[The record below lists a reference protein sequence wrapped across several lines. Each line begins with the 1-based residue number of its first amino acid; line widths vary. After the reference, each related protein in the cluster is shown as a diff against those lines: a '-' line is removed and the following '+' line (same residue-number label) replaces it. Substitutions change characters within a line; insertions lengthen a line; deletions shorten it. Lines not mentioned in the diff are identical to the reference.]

1 MANWITEE
9 QLEQAKVQAEK
20 IYKAFFDVVKDING
34 EDYNPDTVEQTWDEI
49 EIDGQ
54 YFDIECWDDDME
66 NPRTETYCAIY
77 ATYPTDN
84 GRWRECDGTKFI
96 RLFTNGEKS

>member
-1 MANWITEE
+1 MADWITEE
-9 QLEQAKVQAEK
+9 QLEQAKLQAEK
-20 IYKAFFDVVKDING
+20 IYKAFFDG
-34 EDYNPDTVEQTWDEI
+34 TYPDVEQTWDEI

-54 YFDIECWDDDME
+54 YFDIECWDEDLE

>member
-1 MANWITEE
+1 MTDWITEK

-20 IYKAFFDVVKDING
+20 IYKDFLEDIYPQ
-34 EDYNPDTVEQTWDEI
+34 DEQTWDEI

-96 RLFTNGEKS
+96 RLFTNVEKS

>member
-1 MANWITEE
+1 MTEWITEK

-20 IYKAFFDVVKDING
+20 IYKEFLEDIYPQ
-34 EDYNPDTVEQTWDEI
+34 DEQTWDEI

-54 YFDIECWDDDME
+54 YFDIECWDEDLE
-66 NPRTETYCAIY
+66 KPRIETTCAIY
-77 ATYPTDN
+77 PVYPTGN
-84 GRWRECDGTKFI
+84 GYRSTDGTKWI

>member
-1 MANWITEE
+1 MADWITEK

-20 IYKAFFDVVKDING
+20 IYKAFF
-34 EDYNPDTVEQTWDEI
+34 EDTYPDVEQTWDEI

-54 YFDIECWDDDME
+54 YFDIECWDEDLE

-96 RLFTNGEKS
+96 RLFTNGEKN

>member
-9 QLEQAKVQAEK
+9 QLKEGRVQAEK
-20 IYKAFFDVVKDING
+20 FYKEFL
-34 EDYNPDTVEQTWDEI
+34 EDTYPLEGEQTWNEI

-66 NPRTETYCAIY
+66 NPRTETSCAIY
-77 ATYPTDN
+77 PTYLIND
-84 GRWRECDGTKFI
+84 WRETDSEKWI

>member
-1 MANWITEE
+1 MTDWITEK

-20 IYKAFFDVVKDING
+20 IYKDFLEDIYPQ
-34 EDYNPDTVEQTWDEI
+34 DEQTWDEI
-49 EIDGQ
+49 EIDVQ
-54 YFDIECWDDDME
+54 YFDIECWDEDLE

>member
-1 MANWITEE
+1 MSNVDWITEK
-9 QLEQAKVQAEK
+9 QLEQGRVQAEK
-20 IYKAFFDVVKDING
+20 IYKEFL
-34 EDYNPDTVEQTWDEI
+34 EDTYPSGEQTWDEI

-66 NPRTETYCAIY
+66 NPRTKTTCAIY
-77 ATYPTDN
+77 AVYPTDN
-84 GRWRECDGTKFI
+84 GWRECDGTKFI